1 MKSRTSMVSDQRP
14 GLKPAQ
20 ALAIPGRLN
29 KFSFIED
36 HLPIK
41 KAFTIRSAKPLYPL
55 PREGAV
61 TQITISTLFDEEN
74 VHLVL
79 TICCWTPLN
88 MQKDCLEA
96 LMRLKTVF

>member
-1 MKSRTSMVSDQRP
+1 
-14 GLKPAQ
+14 
-20 ALAIPGRLN
+20 
-29 KFSFIED
+29 
-36 HLPIK
+36 
-41 KAFTIRSAKPLYPL
+41 
-55 PREGAV
+55 V